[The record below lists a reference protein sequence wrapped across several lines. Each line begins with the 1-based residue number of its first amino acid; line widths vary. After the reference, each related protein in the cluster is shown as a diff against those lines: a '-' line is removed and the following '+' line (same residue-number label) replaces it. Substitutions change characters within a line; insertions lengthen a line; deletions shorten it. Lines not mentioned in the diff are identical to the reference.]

1 MSEEIEDFTLVLD
14 PEVDAAL
21 STVIIITFRLQPQI
35 LQSDDPLDAPDF
47 DPVVYINAQ
56 VFFCFSAWI
65 LFVQF
70 PDEEA
75 MSRINTYSSELKE
88 QINTLEEQIMQ
99 TVPFGESFDCLGER
113 SIAGWSLCRG
123 RY

>member
-21 STVIIITFRLQPQI
+21 STVIIIILCLQPQI

-56 VFFCFSAWI
+56 VYFCFSVWI
-65 LFVQF
+65 LFV
-70 PDEEA
+70 
-75 MSRINTYSSELKE
+75 
-88 QINTLEEQIMQ
+88 
-99 TVPFGESFDCLGER
+99 
-113 SIAGWSLCRG
+113 
-123 RY
+123 